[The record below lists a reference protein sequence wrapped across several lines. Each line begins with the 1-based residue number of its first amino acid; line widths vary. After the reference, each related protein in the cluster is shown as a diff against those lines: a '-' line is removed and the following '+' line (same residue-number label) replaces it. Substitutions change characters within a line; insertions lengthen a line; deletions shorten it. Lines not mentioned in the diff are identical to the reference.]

1 MMYKLSVPRNK
12 TNIIAI
18 LDTVIRMNEVSIPD
32 APTSRVL
39 GMYTKKWRRDGILS
53 LYTEPLQ
60 KKTLL
65 KLNVPGVEKVTRQ
78 GRRIEYQVDADLL
91 NVRL

>member
-1 MMYKLSVPRNK
+1 MTYILTIPRNK
-12 TNIIAI
+12 TNIISI
-18 LDTVIRMNEVSIPD
+18 LDNVINFREVNIPD

-65 KLNVPGVEKVTRQ
+65 KLNVSGVEKVLRQ
-78 GRRIEYQVDADLL
+78 GRRVEYRLDTNLL
-91 NVRL
+91 NVQL

>member
-1 MMYKLSVPRNK
+1 MAYILTIPRNK
-12 TNIIAI
+12 TNIITI
-18 LDTVIRMNEVSIPD
+18 LDNVITMKEISIPD

-39 GMYTKKWRRDGILS
+39 GMYTKKWRRTGILS

-65 KLNVPGVEKVTRQ
+65 KLNVSGVEKVLRK
-78 GRRIEYQVDADLL
+78 GRRVEYRLDTNLL
-91 NVRL
+91 NVHL

>member
-1 MMYKLSVPRNK
+1 MTYILTIPRNK
-12 TNIIAI
+12 TNIISI
-18 LDTVIRMNEVSIPD
+18 LDNVISFREVNIPD

-78 GRRIEYQVDADLL
+78 GRRIEYRVDADML

>member
-1 MMYKLSVPRNK
+1 
-12 TNIIAI
+12 
-18 LDTVIRMNEVSIPD
+18 
-32 APTSRVL
+32 
-39 GMYTKKWRRDGILS
+39 MYTKKWRRDGILS

-78 GRRIEYQVDADLL
+78 GKRIEYQVDVDLL